1 MKLNALPK
9 TTSAR
14 KRSGRGTAS
23 GYGKT
28 AGRGTKGQKSRA
40 GHHMLP
46 ARFEG
51 GQMPLTQRIP
61 KLRGFKN
68 HGQRTA
74 AVAVNRLSGLSGT
87 VDLAKL
93 KETKTVPRTAR
104 ALKVFGS
111 GKAPKISLKADAVT
125 KSAEQA
131 IRKAGGSVTVTAKP
145 EPPAKRATKPPAASP
160 NRNPAADAR

>member
-1 MKLNALPK
+1 MRLNALPK
-9 TTSAR
+9 TTSPR
-14 KRSGRGTAS
+14 KRTGRGTAS

-28 AGRGTKGQKSRA
+28 AGRGTKGQKSRS
-40 GHHMLP
+40 GHHMMP

-68 HGQRTA
+68 HGQKTA
-74 AVAVNRLSGLSGT
+74 AVAVNRLSGLSGP

-93 KETKTVPRTAR
+93 KEAKLAPRGAR
-104 ALKVFGS
+104 RLKVFGT
-111 GKAPKISLKADAVT
+111 GDAPKISLKTDAIT

-131 IRKAGGSVTVTAKP
+131 IKKAGGSVTVVAKAPQESAKP
-145 EPPAKRATKPPAASP
+145 ERQ
-160 NRNPAADAR
+160 AADAR